1 MIAETEFA
9 FSNAPIACAITGLP
23 AIAMKSLSEPIRRLL
38 PPATMMA
45 VSMVES
51 LHRYIVT
58 SLHRYIVTSTAI
70 QRFNESRTQLLLHF
84 LAECFAVGT
93 APDFGLRRFHDRAHL
108 CFRCRTDFRNCFAHN
123 FRQLVGAHRLRQ
135 IRVQDRQLLFLFRRE
150 LGPPPFLETFDRIL
164 SLIRLLANH

>member
-58 SLHRYIVTSTAI
+58 SLHR
-70 QRFNESRTQLLLHF
+70 QRFNVLTNHGLSCFCTSWLSVLPSARPPT
-84 LAECFAVGT
+84 LACDAFMT
-93 APDFGLRRFHDRAHL
+93 APICAFDVAPISACAGRRAWPHLLRASL
-108 CFRCRTDFRNCFAHN
+108 LSNRNRDALEKSSLQATATN
-123 FRQLVGAHRLRQ
+123 LHR
-135 IRVQDRQLLFLFRRE
+135 
-150 LGPPPFLETFDRIL
+150 
-164 SLIRLLANH
+164 NHSKLPNESQATAARYLTR

>member
-58 SLHRYIVTSTAI
+58 STAI

-108 CFRCRTDFRNCFAHN
+108 CFRCRTAFRNCFAHI
-123 FRQLVGAHRLRQ
+123 FRPLVGAHRLRPVRCRHRP
-135 IRVQDRQLLFLFRRE
+135 I
-150 LGPPPFLETFDRIL
+150 P
-164 SLIRLLANH
+164 